1 MKKIFSSKYISLI
14 LQSLLWISVLFFYAL
29 PNCSWDDWTNWQRVF
44 FLLEFAVL
52 ILVLTYAPYIP
63 FYFLNKK
70 KYAPAV
76 LSIII
81 LFYLV
86 NLFSEHTHYN
96 LTRLIVH
103 IEGNNYSL
111 TFPHSHWFYHTQEII
126 YFLIFLFKVI
136 ALSYF
141 RKNQII
147 VSNVMKHLKG
157 LDLILFCFVWFTITL
172 SDISDPS
179 INGLL
184 LFMRVL
190 QKLVFG
196 VVFYLN
202 AFVLMQK
209 FLKSKK
215 LLKYALSVLLSLV
228 VLLIGNTLPMLAWT
242 EVSVEKF
249 PFNKIIF
256 DTNQILSNVFLIAV
270 AIFARTLYDSALK
283 HITTISQNKAELA
296 SLKAQINPHFLFN
309 TLNTLYSSALQE
321 KSPKTAES
329 IAQLSDM
336 MRYTVYDSTE
346 RNVGFKQELEFIE
359 NYISLQKK
367 RIANDPNI
375 EISVQFP
382 RDTPNLKIAPM
393 LFIPFIENAFK
404 HGISYENPSFV
415 TIQITTTIDSIG
427 FIVEN
432 SSHKKKIKED
442 DFNSG
447 IGLENTVKRLN
458 LLYPDN
464 HRLSIEETEGKYRI
478 KLNLNKLISDV

>member
-1 MKKIFSSKYISLI
+1 M
-14 LQSLLWISVLFFYAL
+14 
-29 PNCSWDDWTNWQRVF
+29 
-44 FLLEFAVL
+44 
-52 ILVLTYAPYIP
+52 
-63 FYFLNKK
+63 
-70 KYAPAV
+70 
-76 LSIII
+76 
-81 LFYLV
+81 
-86 NLFSEHTHYN
+86 
-96 LTRLIVH
+96 
-103 IEGNNYSL
+103 
-111 TFPHSHWFYHTQEII
+111 
-126 YFLIFLFKVI
+126 FLFKVI

-141 RKNQII
+141 RKNLNK
-147 VSNVMKHLKG
+147 VSNVMKHLRG
-157 LDLILFCFVWFTITL
+157 LDLILFCFVWFTIVL

-184 LFMRVL
+184 LFMKVL
-190 QKLVFG
+190 QKLIFG

-209 FLKSKK
+209 FLNSKK
-215 LLKYALSVLLSLV
+215 LLHYTLSVLLSLFI
-228 VLLIGNTLPMLAWT
+228 LLIGNTLPMLAWT
-242 EVSVEKF
+242 EVSVERF

-256 DTNQILSNVFLIAV
+256 DKNQILSNVFLIAA

-296 SLKAQINPHFLFN
+296 GLKAQINPHFLFN

-321 KSPKTAES
+321 KSSKTAEG

-346 RNVGFKQELEFIE
+346 RNVDFKQELEFIE

-375 EISVQFP
+375 EISVQLP
-382 RDTPNLKIAPM
+382 REIPNLKIAPM

-404 HGISYENPSFV
+404 HGISYENASFV
-415 TIQITTTIDSIG
+415 TIQMTTTIDSIE

-432 SSHKKKIKED
+432 SSHKKKINED

-478 KLNLNKLISDV
+478 NLNLNKLLSDV